1 MTAVAKV
8 ISRARDTQSDLEI
21 FQTVAL
27 FSGVGLV
34 ASLLLLIGGLDLS
47 AAFY

>member
-8 ISRARDTQSDLEI
+8 ISRARETQSDVEV

-27 FSGVGLV
+27 FCGVGLV
-34 ASLLLLIGGLDLS
+34 VSLLLLTGGLDLS
-47 AAFY
+47 TAF